1 MFKKMFIIAIILMAA
16 TLLFQNKLTA
26 DTENSIYDVTQGSLV
41 TTKDDE
47 IIECP
52 LKHTKVKAD
61 ISGFIADVEV
71 TQEFKNPFNT
81 PIEAIY
87 VFPLPHNASVNSMEI
102 QIDDRNILGF
112 IEKKEEARKI
122 YEEAKK
128 EGYLT
133 GLLEQKRPSVFSQS
147 LANIKEGSSIRVKI
161 RYTEVLEYDGG
172 NYEFVFP
179 VVVGPRYNP
188 PSLPES
194 ERIDLQYLE
203 PGERTGHDISL
214 EVHLNAGI
222 PLKDITSPSHE
233 INISKTNENEAL
245 ISLKEGD
252 KIPNKDFVLNYKVAG
267 EKPECAVISTVT
279 DDSGY
284 FTLIVQPKAV
294 TDVSEITPK
303 EMVFLLDRSG
313 SMAGKPLD
321 TSKEVIKKCLEG
333 MNPGDTFQIISFAA
347 SPEYFSQEP
356 LENTPGNINKGLE
369 YIDTLKGEG
378 PTNMLEGIKAV
389 FNYTPDPG
397 RMRIIFFLTDGYIG
411 NEKDILTEIN
421 ENIGETRLFSLGVGS
436 AVNRYLLESMAEV
449 GRGKV
454 QYVRDIDDS
463 TEVANKFYERI
474 SAPYFTDITVD
485 WKGLDVEEVYP
496 AKIPDLF
503 SSQPLFI
510 YGKYDGPSC
519 DTIEIKGKIAG
530 KDFTL
535 PVPVELKNSEEN
547 KSLALI
553 WAKEKIKELELGQ
566 LREEDPDRVNEITS
580 IALKFGLMSEYT
592 SFIVVEKSEKVDT
605 NGELQSIMVPLEIP
619 EGLSTEGFEKSEEVE
634 TDEFTVVGEPVNE
647 IAPEQPP
654 QTTMIDT
661 TNIPFLVPINIK
673 NEENLRISLNDNG
686 FKLITDFSFRNSSV
700 AIIKVKISRD
710 GRDLAEFYPD
720 TDCIKVEEAKSLVF
734 TFIEGRTPF
743 TGMGKYDIDIEV
755 YNGEYIIIG
764 FGQTEVEIV
773 E

>member
-1 MFKKMFIIAIILMAA
+1 MLKKILIITIILMAA
-16 TLLFQNKLTA
+16 ILLFQNELTA

-71 TQEFKNPFNT
+71 TQEFKNPFNN

-102 QIDDRNILGF
+102 QIDDRKILGF

-133 GLLEQKRPSVFSQS
+133 GLLEQKRPNVFSQS

-161 RYTEVLEYDGG
+161 RYTEVLEYEGG
-172 NYEFVFP
+172 SYEFVFP

-188 PSLPES
+188 TSLPES

-222 PLKDITSPSHE
+222 PVKDITSPSHE
-233 INISKTNENEAL
+233 INISKTNEKEAL
-245 ISLKEGD
+245 ISIKEED

-267 EKPECAVISTVT
+267 ENPECAVISTVT

-284 FTLIVQPKAV
+284 FTLIVHPKAV
-294 TDVSEITPK
+294 TEVAEITPK

-333 MNPGDTFQIISFAA
+333 MNQGDTFQIISFAA

-356 LENTPGNINKGLE
+356 LENTQENINKGLE
-369 YIDTLKGEG
+369 YINTLKGEG

-389 FNYTPDPG
+389 FNYTPDPD

-411 NEKDILTEIN
+411 NEKDILAEIN

-449 GRGKV
+449 GRGEV
-454 QYVRDIDDS
+454 QYLRDIDDS
-463 TEVANKFYERI
+463 TEGANKFYERI
-474 SAPYFTDITVD
+474 SAPYFTDITID
-485 WKGLDVEEVYP
+485 WKGLGVEEVYP
-496 AKIPDLF
+496 EKIPDLF

-510 YGKYDGPSC
+510 YGKYDDPSC
-519 DTIEIKGKIAG
+519 DTVEIKGKIAG
-530 KDFTL
+530 KDVTF
-535 PVPVELKNSEEN
+535 PVRVELKDSEEN
-547 KSLALI
+547 KSVALI

-566 LREEDPDRVNEITS
+566 LREEDPDRVNEITA

-592 SFIVVEKSEKVDT
+592 SFIVVEKNEKADT

-619 EGLSTEGFEKSEEVE
+619 EGLSMEGFEKSEEVE
-634 TDEFTVVGEPVNE
+634 TDEFTGGGEPGPEV
-647 IAPEQPP
+647 APQPPP

-661 TNIPFLVPINIK
+661 TNIPMLAPINIK
-673 NEENLRISLNDNG
+673 NEENLKISRNDNG

-710 GRDLAEFYPD
+710 GTDLAEFYPD
-720 TDCIKVEEAKSLVF
+720 TDCVKVEEAKTLVF
-734 TFIEGRTPF
+734 IFIKGRTPF
-743 TGMGKYDIDIEV
+743 TDMGKYDIDIEV
-755 YNGEYIIIG
+755 YNAEDVIIG